1 MSFNVILETLYVSG
15 PVAAFV
21 FIVLIIMSVL
31 SWGLII
37 ATAIYFK
44 KLANLDNK
52 FLKEFEDTTKAIDL
66 YKTSSTFDQD
76 EQKVS
81 GVKAI
86 FSGIYKEVINIE
98 KHIKGLNFIDPKM
111 QSIKSNFD
119 EVIQRTLDKVTSREN
134 NKRERYFA
142 FFATTSNVAPFIGLL
157 GTVIGIIDAFAEIGR
172 IGSADLGFVAPA
184 ISEALVATALGL
196 FVAIPASIAFNYF
209 KAQSSKFK
217 ETFDHFAL
225 DLLNRIQQQYFFM
238 DQPSESSSAAEVQS

>member
-1 MSFNVILETLYVSG
+1 MSFNVILDALYVSG

-21 FIVLIIMSVL
+21 FIVLIIMSIL

-44 KLANLDNK
+44 RLANLDEK
-52 FLKEFEDTTKAIDL
+52 FLQEFEKSSKPIDL
-66 YKTSSTFDQD
+66 YKDGIASDLNS
-76 EQKVS
+76 EKLS
-81 GVKAI
+81 GVRAI
-86 FSGIYKEVINIE
+86 FSGIYKEVVHVE
-98 KHIKGLNFIDPKM
+98 QRVKGLNFVDPKM
-111 QSIKSNFD
+111 QNLKSNFD
-119 EVIQRTLDKVTSREN
+119 EVIQRTIEKVTSKEN
-134 NKRERYFA
+134 NKRERYFS

-209 KAQSSKFK
+209 KAKSFRFK

-225 DLLNRIQQQYFFM
+225 DLLNHIQQQYFIF
-238 DQPSESSSAAEVQS
+238 DHTTEVSAAERVG